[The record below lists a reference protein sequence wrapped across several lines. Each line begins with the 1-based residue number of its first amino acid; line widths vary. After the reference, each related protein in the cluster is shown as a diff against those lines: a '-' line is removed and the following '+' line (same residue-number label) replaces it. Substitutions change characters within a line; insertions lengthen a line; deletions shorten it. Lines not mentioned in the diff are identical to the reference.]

1 MGSRG
6 AFVDV
11 NAGNFTFVDG
21 GKNYMSI
28 GMIDNVKVLVQT
40 SGAVKAPEYSHSAN
54 RIYAIIQ
61 NGQLK
66 HIAFYDKN
74 HNQVKSID
82 LMHKHNGLIPHVHYN
97 LKHGANDGKPLTSED
112 IKLIKKIK
120 KGLKRQ

>member
-1 MGSRG
+1 
-6 AFVDV
+6 
-11 NAGNFTFVDG
+11 
-21 GKNYMSI
+21 MSI

-120 KGLKRQ
+120 KGLKIQ